1 MKNKMYKHEK
11 RIKEEHC
18 EYQLV
23 QKGKGGEL
31 RGGWKERRAKILSG
45 VGKCPCLLSV
55 AVI

>member
-11 RIKEEHC
+11 RIKEEHY

-31 RGGWKERRAKILSG
+31 RGGWKECRAKILSG